1 MPDDRLKRKR
11 EPKTRPERKYGFVT
25 QLLELIDPNAPDRA
39 TLAHLRRGLAAGDE
53 SYSLGRCGWLFQRY
67 ADDPR
72 KEKAALLT
80 AEVFA
85 HAKGKCPQAD
95 GVTVGDALGRL
106 SREKEGASTEKRF
119 IDLLDA
125 DAADLPHKLRQA
137 VSLLASAGIG
147 LDWHRLFQ
155 DLCHW
160 DGQRYPKK
168 VQKEWA
174 RGFWSGASASAD
186 SDSQPSADSQPSPV
200 E

>member
-1 MPDDRLKRKR
+1 MPDDRPKR
-11 EPKTRPERKYGFVT
+11 EREPERKYGFVT
-25 QLLELIDPNAPDRA
+25 QLLEMIDPTAPDRA
-39 TLAHLRRGLAAGDE
+39 ALAHLRRGLAADDE
-53 SYSLGRCGWLFQRY
+53 SYTLGRCGWLFQRY

-72 KEKAALLT
+72 KEKAAVLT
-80 AEVFA
+80 AGVFA

-95 GVTVGDALGRL
+95 GVTIGHALRRL
-106 SREKEGASTEKRF
+106 PGADEVASIEKRF

-125 DAADLPHKLRQA
+125 DEADLPHKLRQT
-137 VSLLASAGIG
+137 VSLLASNGIG
-147 LDWHRLFQ
+147 LSWHRLFQ

-174 RGFWSGASASAD
+174 RGFWSGVSASANANAD
-186 SDSQPSADSQPSPV
+186 SDSQPSTV